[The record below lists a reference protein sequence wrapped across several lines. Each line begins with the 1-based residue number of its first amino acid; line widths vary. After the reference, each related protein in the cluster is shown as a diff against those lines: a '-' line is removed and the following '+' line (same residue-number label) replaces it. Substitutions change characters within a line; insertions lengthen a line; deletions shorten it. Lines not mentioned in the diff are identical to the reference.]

1 MENRFITLLLSI
13 FIFISGSGIGAAADI
28 IVHNGESIQSAV
40 DNATHGDTIIVE
52 PGTYYENVTL
62 TTYDLVIM
70 SQSGNPEDTII
81 QGDGFYLTGD
91 AQEITIKGFT
101 LKGTDTS
108 YGINLGQFSNC
119 IIEKNKILN
128 YGTGIDTNLYS
139 TFTINDNEIS
149 NCASGVFVG
158 ECYYS
163 AIVKNNRISNCGTG
177 VVVGD
182 SGYSQIE
189 NNTIIEN
196 EQGMALMYEG
206 RADITGNTI
215 SFNKKCGIYDKAD
228 ASSKIYNN
236 YFNNT
241 VNVIFD
247 DYQDYPN
254 TWNIT
259 STAGKNIIGGP
270 SIAGNYWAK
279 PDGTGFSQTHY
290 DANGDGIAEETVKLR
305 ENEIDYAALVTSNST
320 NPIGTP
326 SENVTTPSE
335 ETADNNSSSSDSNL
349 NDSSG
354 GSSDSSSVGSSVGS
368 SDGSSGDISV
378 GSSGGSSDSSS
389 DSNSDS
395 SSDGSSY
402 SSGGSGGGAGSSP
415 EPQTNVQVKELSQA
429 RVLKGKPVMF
439 DFEKNAT
446 CVVYVS
452 FDAKK
457 NAGKITAIAEQLKGK
472 STLVSELNSGE
483 VYKYF
488 NLWIGTSGFATSKN
502 IENPELCFKVEKPWL
517 KDKKI
522 DQTSVTLNIYSDK
535 KWSQLPVK
543 LLKEDTQYLYFT
555 AQPPTFSFFAITGKE
570 TPERA
575 INETQAKP
583 STENLSNNTGNNTG
597 NATTGTEQKES
608 KGIPGFEMIYG
619 VIGLT
624 GVYLLRRK

>member
-1 MENRFITLLLSI
+1 MKNRFISLLFSV
-13 FIFISGSGIGAAADI
+13 FIFITGSGIGAAADI

-62 TTYDLVIM
+62 STYELVIM

-81 QGDGFYLTGD
+81 QGDGFFLTGD

-119 IIEKNKILN
+119 VIEKNKILN

-149 NCASGVFVG
+149 NCESGVFVG
-158 ECYYS
+158 ECYYD

-189 NNTIIEN
+189 NNTITEN
-196 EQGMALMYEG
+196 DQGMALMYEG
-206 RADITGNTI
+206 RADIAGNTI

-247 DYQDYPN
+247 GYQDYPN

-259 STAGKNIIGGP
+259 STTGKNIIGGLY
-270 SIAGNYWAK
+270 IAGNYWAK
-279 PDGTGFSQTHY
+279 PDGTGFSQTRY
-290 DANGDGIAEETVKLR
+290 DVNGDGIAEEAVKLS
-305 ENEIDYAALVTSNST
+305 ESEIDYAALVTSNST
-320 NPIGTP
+320 NSTGTP
-326 SENVTTPSE
+326 SENVATPSE
-335 ETADNNSSSSDSNL
+335 EIADNNSSNSDSNL

-354 GSSDSSSVGSSVGS
+354 GSSDSSSVGNSGGS
-368 SDGSSGDISV
+368 SDGSSDSG
-378 GSSGGSSDSSS
+378 SGGSSQ
-389 DSNSDS
+389 
-395 SSDGSSY
+395 

-429 RVLKGKPVMF
+429 RVIKGKPVMF

-472 STLVSELNSGE
+472 SSLVSELNSGE

-488 NLWIGTSGFATSKN
+488 NLWVGNSGFATEKN
-502 IENPELCFKVEKPWL
+502 IENPELCFKVEKLWL

-543 LLKEDTQYLYFT
+543 LLKEDNQYLYFT
-555 AQPPTFSFFAITGKE
+555 AQPPKFSFFAITGKATLE
-570 TPERA
+570 GVV
-575 INETQAKP
+575 NETQAKP
-583 STENLSNNTGNNTG
+583 DTENLSNNTGNNTG
-597 NATTGTEQKES
+597 NATTGTEQTSRQKES
-608 KGIPGFEMIYG
+608 KGIPGFETIYG